1 MHAAIMYEDEAKQMC
16 QDRSKWRRMYV
27 VKGVPV
33 REQLKGVPVRE
44 HFIVSNQNSLLF
56 LKEL

>member
-16 QDRSKWRRMYV
+16 QDRSKWRRYACML
-27 VKGVPV
+27 
-33 REQLKGVPVRE
+33 LKGVPVRE